1 MPKPFP
7 DLEKEDYNKFLSEK
21 SPSVTLYKKNQNQ
34 EAAKETDSFAMV
46 VTILLLLSS
55 FILGKFKGHH

>member
-34 EAAKETDSFAMV
+34 EAA
-46 VTILLLLSS
+46 
-55 FILGKFKGHH
+55 